1 MIRSGQPFGVRET
14 HGILWHAD
22 NEIHASSDKLGWSSI
37 YASEQTEHSYEAAF
51 AGVRDHLI
59 ILHLGGPVGVSRT
72 LGNQQARRVIPPGGL
87 FILPGGMEFGVHLE
101 GTLLSLHVYLRDS
114 ILREVGAEFVRG
126 DPATLEI
133 LPKLGDQDPHL
144 ERLALSIRDVLADP
158 VPAPAIYVDSLAC
171 SFAARLLHCHSART
185 TPTLL
190 SRPPGGLTRRQIA
203 RAVDFMQ
210 AHLSTSM
217 TLESIAQ
224 AVGLSQS
231 SFARRFKVSFG
242 EAPHRHLVALRLAH
256 ARTLLLETD
265 LPVVQIAFDA
275 GFSHQGHL
283 TRFFKRAHGLT
294 PAVYRNVGRT

>member
-1 MIRSGQPFGVRET
+1 MTRSEQPFGVRET

-22 NEIHASSDKLGWSSI
+22 NEIHASSDKLGWSSV

-51 AGVRDHLI
+51 AGVRDHLV
-59 ILHLGGPVGVSRT
+59 ILHLDGPVGVSRT
-72 LGNQQARRVIPPGGL
+72 LGNDQTRRIIPKGGL

-101 GTLLSLHVYLRDS
+101 GTLLSFHVYLRDS
-114 ILREVGAEFVRG
+114 LLREVGAEFGRG
-126 DPATLEI
+126 DPATLEL
-133 LPKLGDQDPHL
+133 LPKIGDQDPHL

-158 VPAPAIYVDSLAC
+158 LPATAVYVDYLAC
-171 SFAARLLHCHSART
+171 SFAARLLHCHSAKT

-210 AHLSTSM
+210 AHLSESV

-231 SFARRFKVSFG
+231 NFARRFKVSLG
-242 EAPHRHLVALRLAH
+242 EAPHRHLVGLRLAH

-265 LPVVQIAFDA
+265 TPVVQIALDA

-283 TRFFKRAHGLT
+283 TRLFKRSHGLS
-294 PAVYRNVGRT
+294 PGAYRNVGRT